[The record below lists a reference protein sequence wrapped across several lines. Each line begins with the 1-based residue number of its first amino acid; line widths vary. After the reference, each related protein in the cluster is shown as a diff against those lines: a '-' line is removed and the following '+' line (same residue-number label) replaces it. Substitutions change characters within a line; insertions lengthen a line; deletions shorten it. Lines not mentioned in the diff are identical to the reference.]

1 MPEHYFTIELP
12 DGDKQECYS
21 PSTVVKKYFTAGEE
35 MQAVEFLTRSR
46 KALGEASDRVRA
58 KYGFGCA
65 SAAMQLQDIEAWMR
79 ACPTDGIVRILSI

>member
-12 DGDKQECYS
+12 DGDKRECYS
-21 PSTVVKKYFTAGEE
+21 PSTVVKKYFTTGDE
-35 MQAVEFLTRSR
+35 MPATEFLVRSR

-65 SAAMQLQDIEAWMR
+65 SAAMQLQDIEAWIR
-79 ACPTDGIVRILSI
+79 ACPGDGIVRILSI